1 MSDIK
6 IHNGVTS
13 VKATNGNT
21 HLGGQDIDNTLT
33 LHCMEELRKSQGI
46 DISGDDLKISKQEQ
60 GSDSNAKRLWLTF
73 PLRL

>member
-21 HLGGQDIDNTLT
+21 HLGGQDIDTALT
-33 LHCMEELRKSQGI
+33 LHCMEELKQSQGI
-46 DISGDDLKISKQEQ
+46 DISGNDEKNIK
-60 GSDSNAKRLWLTF
+60 ARAR
-73 PLRL
+73 LRLEC